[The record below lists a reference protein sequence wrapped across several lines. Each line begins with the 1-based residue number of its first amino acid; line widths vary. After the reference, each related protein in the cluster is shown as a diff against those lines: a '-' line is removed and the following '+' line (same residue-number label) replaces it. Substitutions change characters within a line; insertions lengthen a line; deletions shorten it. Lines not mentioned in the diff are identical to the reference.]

1 MLLPTTGTAPT
12 TKGFW
17 GRRWQGQVAW
27 RQLFWRDMLAVGSL
41 INLCTGFAALM
52 LVSQGQPIAWAVAVH
67 FAPLPYNA
75 FLLASLW
82 RTPGRAPAV
91 KLGGCVWFAAML
103 VV

>member
-1 MLLPTTGTAPT
+1 MLLSMTGTKPT
-12 TKGFW
+12 AKGFW

-27 RQLFWRDMLAVGSL
+27 RQLFWRDMLAVGSV

-52 LVSQGQPIAWAVAVH
+52 MVSQGQPLALAVAVH
-67 FAPLPYNA
+67 FAPLPYNT

-82 RTPGRAPAV
+82 RTPGRPASV
-91 KLGGCVWFAAML
+91 RVIGCAWFAAML